1 MGLDGSPFAVEGIVG
16 GSDQLGAGRRE
27 LLGGAG
33 EASLEG
39 GSKGRS
45 TQLLRKAQSNTLEG
59 HGRQGWIEKWRV
71 QNKVASLQDSLLS
84 TTSRSRMDA
93 HILREAL
100 VQSQSWQQ
108 SLTQSNCLQSY
119 CMFGGVSRRNFRGQD
134 YAFPNLSIDLAAF
147 CDVLN
152 SSRRRGQFTFL
163 ISFQLKIPLQRF
175 HRSDQ

>member
-27 LLGGAG
+27 LLGSAG

-59 HGRQGWIEKWRV
+59 HSRWDWIEKWRA
-71 QNKVASLQDSLLS
+71 QNKEASLPESLS
-84 TTSRSRMDA
+84 TSSSRMDA

-100 VQSQSWQQ
+100 VQSRSWRQG
-108 SLTQSNCLQSY
+108 LTQSNCLQSY
-119 CMFGGVSRRNFRGQD
+119 GMFGGVSRRNFRGLN
-134 YAFPNLSIDLAAF
+134 YAFPNLSIILAAF
-147 CDVLN
+147 CEPI
-152 SSRRRGQFTFL
+152 TT
-163 ISFQLKIPLQRF
+163 
-175 HRSDQ
+175 